1 VELDRDSAAELLG
14 AYALDALDAAE
25 ADAVERALAAFPDLR
40 VEVARLGT
48 AVGALAAADATPPPG
63 TLRERVL
70 DVARRAPRRPAPPD
84 DVIPL
89 YRRQV
94 AELAAVLDTVP
105 ERAWSLDT
113 AAGWTI
119 HELVAHLVGVEAYV
133 ASRLDLGDFVP
144 PPGTEHDHVGMTV
157 PIIDAERLRHPSETR
172 QAWERS
178 AWSVVG
184 LLEAAGPDLF
194 TRRID
199 LYGIPTSA
207 RTAVVARMFELW
219 THADDV
225 RRALGQ
231 PLVDP
236 DAERLAAMSDVATR
250 SLPTGMTLSGKAR
263 PGQSAKVV
271 LLGGGGGTWTVPLAL
286 GDAGGPPAVTV
297 VADVVDFCRVAATRL
312 DPASLDHDVEG
323 DPELAGDV
331 LRAVA
336 IFAA

>member
-1 VELDRDSAAELLG
+1 MELDRDQAAELLG
-14 AYALDALDAAE
+14 AYALDALDAPE
-25 ADAVERALAAFPDLR
+25 ADAVERALRTFPDLR
-40 VEVARLGT
+40 SEAARLGT
-48 AVGALAAADATPPPG
+48 TVGALATADAVPPPG
-63 TLRERVL
+63 GVRDRVL
-70 DVARRAPRRPAPPD
+70 GRVQGTPRPPSPPVD
-84 DVIPL
+84 LIPL

-105 ERAWSLDT
+105 DRAWSRDT

-119 HELVAHLVGVEAYV
+119 HELVAHLVGVESYV
-133 ASRLDLGDFVP
+133 ASRLDLGDFTP

-157 PIIDAERLRHPSETR
+157 PIIDAERSRHPTETR
-172 QAWERS
+172 QAWERA
-178 AWSVVG
+178 AWAVVG
-184 LLEAAGPDLF
+184 LLEASGPELLE
-194 TRRID
+194 RRID

-207 RTAVVARMFELW
+207 RTALVARMFELW

-225 RRALGQ
+225 RRALGR

-236 DAERLAAMSDVATR
+236 DAERLAAMSDVAAR
-250 SLPTGMTLSGKAR
+250 SLPTGMTLSGRAR
-263 PGQSAKVV
+263 PGQSAKLV

-286 GDAGGPPAVTV
+286 GDRGGAPAVTV

-312 DPASLDHDVEG
+312 PPEELDHDVEG
-323 DPELAGDV
+323 DGELAEEV

>member
-14 AYALDALDAAE
+14 AYALDALDAPE

-40 VEVARLGT
+40 TEATRFGT
-48 AVGALAAADATPPPG
+48 AVGALATADARPVAG
-63 TLRERVL
+63 AVWDRVL
-70 DVARRAPRRPAPPD
+70 DVTRRSPRLPAPTEEI
-84 DVIPL
+84 IPL

-94 AELAAVLDTVP
+94 AELADVLDTVP
-105 ERAWSLDT
+105 DRAWSRDT

-133 ASRLDLGDFVP
+133 ASRLDLGDFTP

-157 PIIDAERLRHPSETR
+157 PIIDAERARHPSETR

-178 AWSVVG
+178 AWAVVG
-184 LLEAAGPDLF
+184 LLEASGADLL

-207 RTAVVARMFELW
+207 RTAIVARMFELW

-231 PLVDP
+231 HLVDP
-236 DAERLAAMSDVATR
+236 DAERLAAMSDVAAR
-250 SLPTGMTLSGKAR
+250 SLPIGMTLSGTAR
-263 PGQSAKVV
+263 PGTSAKVV
-271 LLGGGGGTWTVPLAL
+271 LLGDGGGTWTVPLAL
-286 GDAGGPPAVTV
+286 GDDGGPTAATV
-297 VADVVDFCRVAATRL
+297 VADVVDFCRLASMRI
-312 DPASLDHDVEG
+312 DPAELDHDVEG
-323 DPELAGDV
+323 DAGLARQV
-331 LRAVA
+331 LDAVA
-336 IFAA
+336 IFAS

>member
-1 VELDRDSAAELLG
+1 
-14 AYALDALDAAE
+14 
-25 ADAVERALAAFPDLR
+25 
-40 VEVARLGT
+40 VAHLGT
-48 AVGALAAADATPPPG
+48 TVGALATADATPAPG
-63 TLRERVL
+63 ALRDRVL
-70 DVARRAPRRPAPPD
+70 DVTRRLPRPPAPPAD
-84 DVIPL
+84 LIPL

-94 AELAAVLDTVP
+94 AELADVLDTVP
-105 ERAWSLDT
+105 ERAWSRDT

-144 PPGTEHDHVGMTV
+144 APGTEHDHVGMTV
-157 PIIDAERLRHPSETR
+157 PVIDAERARHPAETR
-172 QAWERS
+172 QAWERA
-178 AWSVVG
+178 AWAVVG
-184 LLEAAGPDLF
+184 LLEASGPELLD
-194 TRRID
+194 RRID

-207 RTAVVARMFELW
+207 RTALVARMFELW

-236 DAERLAAMSDVATR
+236 DPERLAAMSDVAAR
-250 SLPTGMTLSGKAR
+250 SLPTGMTLSGTAR
-263 PGQSAKVV
+263 PGRSAKVV

-286 GDAGGPPAVTV
+286 GETAGEPAVTV

-323 DPELAGDV
+323 DPELAREV

>member
-1 VELDRDSAAELLG
+1 MELDRDSAAELLG
-14 AYALDALDAAE
+14 AYALDALDAPE

-40 VEVARLGT
+40 TEAASLGT
-48 AVGALAAADATPPPG
+48 TVGALATADARPTG
-63 TLRERVL
+63 GALRERVL
-70 DVARRAPRRPAPPD
+70 DVTRRSPRLPAPTD
-84 DVIPL
+84 DLVPL

-94 AELAAVLDTVP
+94 AELADVLDTVP
-105 ERAWSLDT
+105 DGAWSLDT

-133 ASRLDLGDFVP
+133 ASRLDLGDFEP

-157 PIIDAERLRHPSETR
+157 PIIDAERMRPPSETR

-178 AWSVVG
+178 AWAVVG
-184 LLEAAGPDLF
+184 LLDALGPDLL

-207 RTAVVARMFELW
+207 RTAIVARMFELW

-236 DAERLAAMSDVATR
+236 DPERLAAMSDVAAR
-250 SLPTGMTLSGKAR
+250 SLPTGMTLSGTAR
-263 PGQSAKVV
+263 PGASAKVV
-271 LLGGGGGTWTVPLAL
+271 LLGEGGGTWTVPLAM
-286 GDAGGPPAVTV
+286 GDAGGPPATTV
-297 VADVVDFCRVAATRL
+297 VADVVDFCRVASTRL
-312 DPASLDHDVEG
+312 DPATLDHDVEG
-323 DPELAGDV
+323 DAELARQV

>member
-1 VELDRDSAAELLG
+1 
-14 AYALDALDAAE
+14 
-25 ADAVERALAAFPDLR
+25 
-40 VEVARLGT
+40 
-48 AVGALAAADATPPPG
+48 
-63 TLRERVL
+63 
-70 DVARRAPRRPAPPD
+70 
-84 DVIPL
+84 
-89 YRRQV
+89 
-94 AELAAVLDTVP
+94 VLDTVP
-105 ERAWSLDT
+105 ERAWSRDT

-144 PPGTEHDHVGMTV
+144 APGTEHDHVGMTV
-157 PIIDAERLRHPSETR
+157 PIIDAERARHPAETR

-178 AWSVVG
+178 AWAVVG
-184 LLEAAGPDLF
+184 LLEASGPELF

-207 RTAVVARMFELW
+207 RTAIVARMFELW

-225 RRALGQ
+225 RRALGR

-236 DAERLAAMSDVATR
+236 DPERLAAMSDVAAR
-250 SLPTGMTLSGKAR
+250 SLPTGMTLSGTAR
-263 PGQSAKVV
+263 PGSSAKVV
-271 LLGGGGGTWTVPLAL
+271 LLGEGGGTWIVPLAL

-297 VADVVDFCRVAATRL
+297 VADVVDFCRVASTRL
-312 DPASLDHDVEG
+312 DPVTLDHDVEG
-323 DPELAGDV
+323 DAELGGQV

>member
-1 VELDRDSAAELLG
+1 MELNRDEAAELLG
-14 AYALDALDAAE
+14 AYALDALDAPE
-25 ADAVERALAAFPDLR
+25 ADAVERALASFPDLKGEA
-40 VEVARLGT
+40 VRLGS
-48 AVGALAAADATPPPG
+48 AVGALATTATAPASAEV
-63 TLRERVL
+63 RSRVL
-70 DVARRAPRRPAPPD
+70 DVVRRAPRTPAPPD
-84 DVIPL
+84 DLVPL

-94 AELAAVLDTVP
+94 AELADVLDTVP
-105 ERAWSLDT
+105 EGAWSRDT

-119 HELVAHLVGVEAYV
+119 HELVAHLVGVESYV
-133 ASRLDLGDFVP
+133 ASRLDLGDFTP

-157 PIIDAERLRHPSETR
+157 PIIEAERARHPAETR
-172 QAWERS
+172 QAWERA
-178 AWSVVG
+178 AWAVVG
-184 LLEAAGPDLF
+184 LLEASGPELV

-207 RTAVVARMFELW
+207 RTALVARMFELW

-225 RRALGQ
+225 RRAIGQ

-236 DAERLAAMSDVATR
+236 DAERLAAMSDVAAR
-250 SLPTGMTLSGKAR
+250 SLPTGMTLSGTAR

-271 LLGGGGGTWTVPLAL
+271 LLGPGGGTWTVPLAL
-286 GDAGGPPAVTV
+286 GDEGGPAAVTV
-297 VADVVDFCRVAATRL
+297 VADVVDFCRVASTRL

-323 DPELAGDV
+323 DAELAGAV

>member
-14 AYALDALDAAE
+14 AYALDALDAPE
-25 ADAVERALAAFPDLR
+25 ADAVERALAAFPDLKG
-40 VEVARLGT
+40 EVARFGT
-48 AVGALAAADATPPPG
+48 TVGALAGADATPPPG
-63 TLRERVL
+63 GLRERVL
-70 DVARRAPRRPAPPD
+70 GVVRTAPRAPQPPD
-84 DVIPL
+84 DIIPL

-94 AELAAVLDTVP
+94 AELADVLDTVP
-105 ERAWSLDT
+105 DRGWTRDT

-157 PIIDAERLRHPSETR
+157 PIIDAERARHPAETR

-178 AWSVVG
+178 AWAVVG
-184 LLEAAGPDLF
+184 LLEASGPDLL

-207 RTAVVARMFELW
+207 RTAIVARMFELW

-231 PLVDP
+231 ALVDP
-236 DAERLAAMSDVATR
+236 DPERLAAMSDVAAR
-250 SLPTGMTLSGKAR
+250 SLPTGMTLGGTARSGA
-263 PGQSAKVV
+263 SAKVV
-271 LLGGGGGTWTVPLAL
+271 LLGPGGGTWTVPLAL
-286 GDAGGPPAVTV
+286 GDAGGPPATTV
-297 VADVVDFCRVAATRL
+297 VADVVDFCRVAAMRI
-312 DPASLDHDVEG
+312 DPGDLDHDVEG
-323 DPELAGDV
+323 DTDLARQV
-331 LRAVA
+331 LKAVA